1 MVLGEEIVA
10 NITAARILGM
20 SMEMK
25 PCEKEEKQQK
35 AMRPYPG

>member
-1 MVLGEEIVA
+1 VLGEEIVA

-25 PCEKEEKQQK
+25 PCEKKRK
-35 AMRPYPG
+35 SNKKP